1 MNGKRLMAMG
11 IIVTLSMSTVA
22 CGKKEETTQTSAVA
36 VEVENPTTGEL
47 TNDTTYIGTVEPQQ
61 QVYVIPKVSGTVTAT
76 YFEVGDTVKEGDVLF
91 KIDDEAAQLQMASAE
106 ASYNQAQAGVTAATS
121 GSRDLQNYQTERS
134 IQQLKDS
141 LNDAEN
147 NIDDLE
153 DNLGDLRDA
162 RGKLGTA
169 KDQAQAG
176 LDAVNSQMVSLEAE
190 LQNLQGDLSTAEEA
204 AKKTAQDANPEISDE
219 ELQAAVSA
227 DADVQ
232 KYNASIKDVNAQIT
246 ELKTSQSS
254 AQSAVDQLN
263 SQIQS
268 VEASKTQIKS
278 SISQI
283 EDGKD
288 TIRDNLTT
296 AEQTYA
302 ITQNEVYPET
312 DATYAAQLQAASVGV
327 DSAKMQLDYYTVK
340 APISGVVEAANVKKE
355 DMAAAGNAAYII
367 SNKDSMTVTFN
378 VTEKAKNTMNEGD
391 HVTVERNGETFD
403 GTITEIGTMAG
414 QQTKLFQVKATI
426 PGAGDSLPNG
436 VSVKVSATTEKEDGN
451 TLVPFDSL
459 YFSGGDAYV
468 YCVVDNK
475 LVRTSVTVGLM
486 DDDYAVIEDGLDA
499 DSLVVSNWSSKLRNG
514 ADAEIVSLNGEAVA
528 PQETES
534 DKETV
539 DEPDS
544 AEEEETTEDTSA
556 DAAADNEETDNSAS
570 DEEAAES

>member
-1 MNGKRLMAMG
+1 MNRKRLIAMG
-11 IIVTLSMSTVA
+11 IIMTLSISTVA
-22 CGKKEETTQTSAVA
+22 CGKKEEKTEISKVA

-61 QVYVIPKVSGTVTAT
+61 QVYVTPKVSGTVTAA

-91 KIDDEAAQLQMASAE
+91 KIDDEAAQLQMKSAE
-106 ASYNQAQAGVTAATS
+106 ASYSQAQAGVTAATS

-141 LNDAEN
+141 LDDAEN
-147 NIDDLE
+147 NIDDLK

-190 LQNLQGDLSTAEEA
+190 LQNLQGDLEK
-204 AKKTAQDANPEISDE
+204 AKNDVKTANPDMSEADLEDAINN
-219 ELQAAVSA
+219 
-227 DADVQ
+227 DATV
-232 KYNASIKDVNAQIT
+232 KDCNTAIEKVNAQIA
-246 ELKTSQSS
+246 ELKNSQSS
-254 AQSAVDQLN
+254 ARSAVDQLN

-268 VEASKTQIKS
+268 VEASKTQLKS

-283 EDGKD
+283 ENGKD

-296 AEQTYA
+296 AEQTYS
-302 ITQNEVYPET
+302 ITQDEVYPET

-327 DSAKMQLDYYTVK
+327 DSAKMQLDFYTVK

-355 DMAAAGNAAYII
+355 DMAAAGNPAYII

-378 VTEKAKNTMNEGD
+378 VTEKAKNTMNVGD

-426 PGAGDSLPNG
+426 PGAGDKLPNG

-451 TLVPFDSL
+451 TLVPFDAL

-486 DDDYAVIEDGLDA
+486 DDDYAIIEEGLDT

-528 PQETES
+528 SPEQ
-534 DKETV
+534 KE
-539 DEPDS
+539 D
-544 AEEEETTEDTSA
+544 AAEEETTEDTSA
-556 DAAADNEETDNSAS
+556 DAATENEETDNSAS
-570 DEEAAES
+570 DEEAAE

>member
-1 MNGKRLMAMG
+1 MNRKRLIAMG
-11 IIVTLSMSTVA
+11 IIMTLSMSTVA
-22 CGKKEETTQTSAVA
+22 CGKKEEKTEISKVA

-61 QVYVIPKVSGTVTAT
+61 QVYVTPKVSGTVTAA

-91 KIDDEAAQLQMASAE
+91 KIDDEAAQLQMKSAE
-106 ASYNQAQAGVTAATS
+106 ASYSQAEAGVTAATS

-141 LNDAEN
+141 LDDAEN
-147 NIDDLE
+147 NIDDLK

-176 LDAVNSQMVSLEAE
+176 LDAATDAYYNQKTDLEKKMTDIQNQINDLSSGENADSEETKKQISDLTDQKKGVEAE
-190 LQNLQGDLSTAEEA
+190 LDGY
-204 AKKTAQDANPEISDE
+204 KKTMEQ
-219 ELQAAVSA
+219 
-227 DADVQ
+227 
-232 KYNASIKDVNAQIT
+232 
-246 ELKTSQSS
+246 
-254 AQSAVDQLN
+254 AQSTVDQLN

-268 VEASKTQIKS
+268 IEASKTQIKS

-283 EDGKD
+283 ENGKD

-296 AEQTYA
+296 AEQTYS

-327 DSAKMQLDYYTVK
+327 DSAKMQLDFYTVK

-355 DMAAAGNAAYII
+355 DMAAAGNPAYII

-378 VTEKAKNTMNEGD
+378 VTEKAKNTMNVGD

-426 PGAGDSLPNG
+426 PGAGDKLPNG
-436 VSVKVSATTEKEDGN
+436 VSVKVSATTEKEDGS
-451 TLVPFDSL
+451 TLVSFDAL

-486 DDDYAVIEDGLDA
+486 DDDHAIIEEGLDT

-528 PQETES
+528 SPEQ
-534 DKETV
+534 
-539 DEPDS
+539 
-544 AEEEETTEDTSA
+544 EEEATEDTSA
-556 DAAADNEETDNSAS
+556 DAAAENEETDNSAS
-570 DEEAAES
+570 DEEAAE

>member
-1 MNGKRLMAMG
+1 MNRKRLIAMG
-11 IIVTLSMSTVA
+11 IIMTLSMCTVA
-22 CGKKEETTQTSAVA
+22 CGKKEEKTEISKVA

-61 QVYVIPKVSGTVTAT
+61 QVYVTPKVSGTVTAA

-91 KIDDEAAQLQMASAE
+91 KIDDEAAQLQMKSAE
-106 ASYNQAQAGVTAATS
+106 ASYSQAEAGVTAATS

-141 LNDAEN
+141 LDDAEN
-147 NIDDLE
+147 NIDDLK

-204 AKKTAQDANPEISDE
+204 AKRAAKDANPDISDE
-219 ELQAAVSA
+219 DLQAAVSA

-232 KYNASIKDVNAQIT
+232 RYNASIKDVNAQIT

-268 VEASKTQIKS
+268 VEASKTQLKS

-283 EDGKD
+283 ENGKD

-296 AEQTYA
+296 AEQTYS

-327 DSAKMQLDYYTVK
+327 DSAKMQLDFYTVK

-355 DMAAAGNAAYII
+355 DMAAAGNPAYII

-378 VTEKAKNTMNEGD
+378 VTEKAKNTMNVGD

-426 PGAGDSLPNG
+426 PGAGDKLPNG
-436 VSVKVSATTEKEDGN
+436 VSVKVSATTEKEDGS
-451 TLVPFDSL
+451 TLVPFDAL

-486 DDDYAVIEDGLDA
+486 DDDHAIIEDGLDA

-514 ADAEIVSLNGEAVA
+514 ADAEIVSLNGESVA
-528 PQETES
+528 SPEQEE
-534 DKETV
+534 DAAKE
-539 DEPDS
+539 E
-544 AEEEETTEDTSA
+544 ATEDTPA
-556 DAAADNEETDNSAS
+556 DAAAENEKTDNSAS
-570 DEEAAES
+570 DEEAAE

>member
-1 MNGKRLMAMG
+1 MNRKRLIAMG
-11 IIVTLSMSTVA
+11 IIMTLSMSTVA
-22 CGKKEETTQTSAVA
+22 CGKKEEKTEISKVA

-47 TNDTTYIGTVEPQQ
+47 TNDTTYIGTIEPQQ
-61 QVYVIPKVSGTVTAT
+61 QVYVTPKVSGTVTAA

-91 KIDDEAAQLQMASAE
+91 KIDDEAAQLQMKSAE
-106 ASYNQAQAGVTAATS
+106 ASYSQAQAGVTAATS

-141 LNDAEN
+141 LDDAEN
-147 NIDDLE
+147 NIDDLK

-176 LDAVNSQMVSLEAE
+176 LEAATDAYYGQKDALTQKANDIQARIDALGEGEDASALEEQKKGVEAE
-190 LQNLQGDLSTAEEA
+190 LDGY
-204 AKKTAQDANPEISDE
+204 KKAMEQ
-219 ELQAAVSA
+219 
-227 DADVQ
+227 
-232 KYNASIKDVNAQIT
+232 
-246 ELKTSQSS
+246 

-268 VEASKTQIKS
+268 VEASKTQLKS

-283 EDGKD
+283 ENGKD

-296 AEQTYA
+296 AEQTYS

-327 DSAKMQLDYYTVK
+327 DSAKMQLDFYTVK

-355 DMAAAGNAAYII
+355 DMAAAGNPAYII

-378 VTEKAKNTMNEGD
+378 VTEKAKNTMNVGD

-426 PGAGDSLPNG
+426 PGAGDKLPNG
-436 VSVKVSATTEKEDGN
+436 VSVKVSATTEKEDGS
-451 TLVPFDSL
+451 TLVPFDAL

-486 DDDYAVIEDGLDA
+486 DDDHAIIEDGLDA

-528 PQETES
+528 SPEQEQ
-534 DKETV
+534 
-539 DEPDS
+539 
-544 AEEEETTEDTSA
+544 EEEATEDTPA
-556 DAAADNEETDNSAS
+556 DAAAENEKTDNSAS
-570 DEEAAES
+570 DEEAAE

>member
-1 MNGKRLMAMG
+1 MNRKRLIAMG
-11 IIVTLSMSTVA
+11 IIMTLSMSTVA
-22 CGKKEETTQTSAVA
+22 CGKKEEKTEISKVA

-204 AKKTAQDANPEISDE
+204 AKKAAKDANPDISDE
-219 ELQAAVSA
+219 DL
-227 DADVQ
+227 
-232 KYNASIKDVNAQIT
+232 KNAVNADPTVQECNNNIQKVNTKIT

-268 VEASKTQIKS
+268 VEASKTQLKS

-283 EDGKD
+283 ENGKD

-296 AEQTYA
+296 AEQTYS

-327 DSAKMQLDYYTVK
+327 DSAKMQLDFYTVK

-355 DMAAAGNAAYII
+355 DMAAAGNPAYII

-378 VTEKAKNTMNEGD
+378 VTENAKNTMNVGD

-426 PGAGDSLPNG
+426 PGAGDKLPNG
-436 VSVKVSATTEKEDGN
+436 VSVKVSATTEKEDGS
-451 TLVPFDSL
+451 TLVPFDAL

-486 DDDYAVIEDGLDA
+486 DDDHAIIEDGLDA

-514 ADAEIVSLNGEAVA
+514 ADAEIVSLNGEAVT
-528 PQETES
+528 PQEQG
-534 DKETV
+534 D
-539 DEPDS
+539 D
-544 AEEEETTEDTSA
+544 AAEEETTEDTSA
-556 DAAADNEETDNSAS
+556 DATAENEETDNSAS
-570 DEEAAES
+570 DEEAAE

>member
-1 MNGKRLMAMG
+1 MG
-11 IIVTLSMSTVA
+11 IIMTLSMSTVA
-22 CGKKEETTQTSAVA
+22 CGKKEEKTEISKVA

-61 QVYVIPKVSGTVTAT
+61 QVYVTPKVSGTVTAA

-91 KIDDEAAQLQMASAE
+91 KIDDEAAQLQMKSAE
-106 ASYNQAQAGVTAATS
+106 ASYSQAEAGVTAATS

-141 LNDAEN
+141 LDDAEN
-147 NIDDLE
+147 NIDDLK

-204 AKKTAQDANPEISDE
+204 AKRAAKDANPDISDE
-219 ELQAAVSA
+219 DLQAAVSA

-232 KYNASIKDVNAQIT
+232 RYNASIKDVNAQIT

-268 VEASKTQIKS
+268 VEASKTQLKS

-283 EDGKD
+283 ENGKD

-296 AEQTYA
+296 AEQTYS

-327 DSAKMQLDYYTVK
+327 DSAKMQLDFYTVK

-355 DMAAAGNAAYII
+355 DMAAAGNPAYII

-378 VTEKAKNTMNEGD
+378 VTEKAKNTMNVGD

-426 PGAGDSLPNG
+426 PGAGDKLPNG
-436 VSVKVSATTEKEDGN
+436 VSVKVSATTEKEDGS
-451 TLVPFDSL
+451 TLVPFDAL

-486 DDDYAVIEDGLDA
+486 DDDHAIIEDGLDA
-499 DSLVVSNWSSKLRNG
+499 DSLVVSNWSSRLRNG
-514 ADAEIVSLNGEAVA
+514 ADAEIVSLNGESVA
-528 PQETES
+528 SPEQEQ
-534 DKETV
+534 
-539 DEPDS
+539 
-544 AEEEETTEDTSA
+544 EEEATEDTPA
-556 DAAADNEETDNSAS
+556 DAAAENEKTDNSAS
-570 DEEAAES
+570 DEEAAE

>member
-1 MNGKRLMAMG
+1 MNRKRLIAMG
-11 IIVTLSMSTVA
+11 IIMTLSMSTVA
-22 CGKKEETTQTSAVA
+22 CGKKEEKTEISKVA

-61 QVYVIPKVSGTVTAT
+61 QVYVTPKVSGTVTAA

-91 KIDDEAAQLQMASAE
+91 KIDDEAAQLQMKSAE
-106 ASYNQAQAGVTAATS
+106 ASYSQAEAGVTAATS

-141 LNDAEN
+141 LDDAEN
-147 NIDDLE
+147 NIDDLK

-176 LDAVNSQMVSLEAE
+176 LDAATDAYYGQKDALIQKANDIQAQIDALGEGEDASALEEQKKGVEAE
-190 LQNLQGDLSTAEEA
+190 LDGY
-204 AKKTAQDANPEISDE
+204 KKTMEQ
-219 ELQAAVSA
+219 
-227 DADVQ
+227 
-232 KYNASIKDVNAQIT
+232 
-246 ELKTSQSS
+246 
-254 AQSAVDQLN
+254 AQSTVDQLN

-268 VEASKTQIKS
+268 VEASKTQLKS

-283 EDGKD
+283 ENGKD

-296 AEQTYA
+296 AEQTYS

-327 DSAKMQLDYYTVK
+327 DSAKMQLDFYTVK

-355 DMAAAGNAAYII
+355 DMAAAGNPAYII

-378 VTEKAKNTMNEGD
+378 VTEKAKNTMNAGD
-391 HVTVERNGETFD
+391 HVTVERDGETFD

-426 PGAGDSLPNG
+426 PGAGDKLPNG
-436 VSVKVSATTEKEDGN
+436 VSVKVSATTEKEDGS
-451 TLVPFDSL
+451 TLVSFDAL

-486 DDDYAVIEDGLDA
+486 DDDHAIIEEGLDT

-528 PQETES
+528 SPEQ
-534 DKETV
+534 
-539 DEPDS
+539 
-544 AEEEETTEDTSA
+544 EEEATEDTSA
-556 DAAADNEETDNSAS
+556 DAAAENEETDNSAS
-570 DEEAAES
+570 DEEAAE

>member
-22 CGKKEETTQTSAVA
+22 CGKKEETAQTSAVA

-141 LNDAEN
+141 LDDAEN

-232 KYNASIKDVNAQIT
+232 KYNESIKDVNTQIT

-312 DATYAAQLQAASVGV
+312 DATYTAQLQAASVGV

-340 APISGVVEAANVKKE
+340 APISGIVEAANVKKE
-355 DMAAAGNAAYII
+355 DMAAAGSAAYII

-436 VSVKVSATTEKEDGN
+436 VSVKVSATTEKETGD

-486 DDDYAVIEDGLDA
+486 DDDYAIIADGLDA

-514 ADAEIVSLNGEAVA
+514 ADAEIVSLNGEDVT
-528 PQETES
+528 PQETENN
-534 DKETV
+534 DETV
-539 DEPDS
+539 DETDS
-544 AEEEETTEDTSA
+544 EEGEETTEDTSA
-556 DAAADNEETDNSAS
+556 DAPTDEGTDNSAS
-570 DEEAAES
+570 DEEASES

>member
-1 MNGKRLMAMG
+1 MNRKRLIAMG
-11 IIVTLSMSTVA
+11 IIMTLSMSTVA
-22 CGKKEETTQTSAVA
+22 CGKKEEKTEISKVA

-61 QVYVIPKVSGTVTAT
+61 QVYVTPKVSGTVTAA

-91 KIDDEAAQLQMASAE
+91 KIDDEAAQLQMKSAE
-106 ASYNQAQAGVTAATS
+106 ASYSQAQAGVTAATS

-141 LNDAEN
+141 LDDAEN

-176 LDAVNSQMVSLEAE
+176 LDAATDAYYNQKTDLEKKMTDIQNQINDLSSGENADSEETKKQISDLTDQKKGVAAE
-190 LQNLQGDLSTAEEA
+190 LDGY
-204 AKKTAQDANPEISDE
+204 KKAMDQ
-219 ELQAAVSA
+219 
-227 DADVQ
+227 
-232 KYNASIKDVNAQIT
+232 
-246 ELKTSQSS
+246 

-268 VEASKTQIKS
+268 VEASKTQLKS

-283 EDGKD
+283 ENGKD

-296 AEQTYA
+296 AEQTYS

-327 DSAKMQLDYYTVK
+327 DSAKMQLDFYTVK

-355 DMAAAGNAAYII
+355 DMAAAGNPAYII

-378 VTEKAKNTMNEGD
+378 VTEKAKNTMNVGD

-426 PGAGDSLPNG
+426 PGAGDKLPNG
-436 VSVKVSATTEKEDGN
+436 VSVKVSATTEKEDGS
-451 TLVPFDSL
+451 TLVPFDAL

-486 DDDYAVIEDGLDA
+486 DDDHAIIEDGLDA
-499 DSLVVSNWSSKLRNG
+499 DSLVVSNWSSRLRNG
-514 ADAEIVSLNGEAVA
+514 ADAEIVSLNGEAVT
-528 PQETES
+528 PQEQE
-534 DKETV
+534 D
-539 DEPDS
+539 D
-544 AEEEETTEDTSA
+544 AAEEETTEDTSA
-556 DAAADNEETDNSAS
+556 DAAAENEETDNSAS
-570 DEEAAES
+570 DEEAAE

>member
-1 MNGKRLMAMG
+1 MNRKKLIAMG
-11 IIVTLSMSTVA
+11 IIMTLSMSTVA
-22 CGKKEETTQTSAVA
+22 CGKKEEKTEISKVA

-61 QVYVIPKVSGTVTAT
+61 QVYVTPKVSGTVTAA

-91 KIDDEAAQLQMASAE
+91 KIDDEAAQLQMKSAE
-106 ASYNQAQAGVTAATS
+106 ASYSQAQAGVTAATS

-141 LNDAEN
+141 LDDAEN
-147 NIDDLE
+147 NIDDLK

-162 RGKLGTA
+162 GGKLGTA

-176 LDAVNSQMVSLEAE
+176 LDAATDAYYNQKTDLEKKMTDIQNQINDLSSGENADSEETKKQISDLTDQKNGVEAE
-190 LQNLQGDLSTAEEA
+190 LDGY
-204 AKKTAQDANPEISDE
+204 KKAMDQ
-219 ELQAAVSA
+219 
-227 DADVQ
+227 
-232 KYNASIKDVNAQIT
+232 
-246 ELKTSQSS
+246 
-254 AQSAVDQLN
+254 AQSTVDQLN
-263 SQIQS
+263 SQI
-268 VEASKTQIKS
+268 EGINASKTQIKS

-283 EDGKD
+283 ENGKD

-296 AEQTYA
+296 AEQTYS

-312 DATYAAQLQAASVGV
+312 DATYAAQMQAAEVGV
-327 DSAKMQLDYYTVK
+327 DSAKMQLDFYTVK

-355 DMAAAGNAAYII
+355 DMAAAGNPAYII

-378 VTEKAKNTMNEGD
+378 VTERAKNTMNVGD
-391 HVTVERNGETFD
+391 HVTVERDGETFD

-426 PGAGDSLPNG
+426 PGAGDKLPNG
-436 VSVKVSATTEKEDGN
+436 VSVKVSATTEKEDGS
-451 TLVPFDSL
+451 TLVPFDAL

-486 DDDYAVIEDGLDA
+486 DDDHAIIEDGLDA

-528 PQETES
+528 SPEQ
-534 DKETV
+534 KE
-539 DEPDS
+539 D
-544 AEEEETTEDTSA
+544 AAEEETTEDRSA
-556 DAAADNEETDNSAS
+556 DAATENEETDNSAS
-570 DEEAAES
+570 DEEAAE